1 MTRTLNLT
9 AADGFELKA
18 YVAEPEGTPRAAL
31 VILPEIFGVNSHI
44 RSVTD
49 RYARHG
55 YLAIAPNMFD
65 RVERDLDLGYGDDD
79 VKKGQA
85 LMREL
90 DWDQAVLD
98 IEAAA
103 QAVGHAGKV
112 GIVGYCWGGTAAWV
126 AASRSTGGNGSGG
139 ADSSASI
146 TCAVSYYGN
155 AITTVMD
162 DRPCIPMML
171 HWGEKD
177 HLIALADIE
186 RVRDIA
192 PASSQTFI
200 YPTGHGFNCDQRSL
214 YHPES
219 AALAEQ
225 RTLDF
230 LKAHIG

>member
-1 MTRTLNLT
+1 MTRHLNLK
-9 AADGFELKA
+9 AADGFELTA

-31 VILPEIFGVNSHI
+31 IILPEIFGVNSHI

-49 RYARHG
+49 RYAQHG

-65 RVERDLDLGYGDDD
+65 RVQRDLDLGYSDED
-79 VKKGQA
+79 VKTGQA
-85 LMREL
+85 LMRKL

-126 AASRSTGGNGSGG
+126 AASRSAGGDRG
-139 ADSSASI
+139 ADI

-162 DRPCIPMML
+162 DRPRIPMML

>member
-1 MTRTLNLT
+1 MTRHLNLK

-18 YVAEPEGTPRAAL
+18 YVAEPEGAPRAAL
-31 VILPEIFGVNSHI
+31 IILPEIFGVNSHI

-49 RYARHG
+49 RYAQHG

-65 RVERDLDLGYGDDD
+65 RVQRDLDLGYSDDD
-79 VKKGQA
+79 VKTGQA
-85 LMREL
+85 LMRTL

-126 AASRSTGGNGSGG
+126 AASRSTGGDRG
-139 ADSSASI
+139 ANI

-155 AITTVMD
+155 AITTVME
-162 DRPCIPMML
+162 DRPRIPMML

>member
-1 MTRTLNLT
+1 MTRTLTLK

-49 RYARHG
+49 RYAQHG

-65 RVERDLDLGYGDDD
+65 RVERDLDLGYDDED

-85 LMREL
+85 LMRKL

-126 AASRSTGGNGSGG
+126 AASRSTGSGG
-139 ADSSASI
+139 

-155 AITTVMD
+155 AITTVME
-162 DRPCIPMML
+162 DRPRIPMML

-192 PASSQTFI
+192 PASSQTYI

>member
-1 MTRTLNLT
+1 MTRTLDLK

-31 VILPEIFGVNSHI
+31 LILPEIFGVNSHI
-44 RSVTD
+44 RSVAD
-49 RYARHG
+49 RYAGHG

-65 RVERDLDLGYGDDD
+65 RVQPDLDLGYGDED
-79 VKKGQA
+79 VKTGQA

-103 QAVGHAGKV
+103 QAVAHAGKV

-126 AASRSTGGNGSGG
+126 AASRSTGR
-139 ADSSASI
+139 SASGDSLI

-155 AITTVMD
+155 AITTVME
-162 DRPCIPMML
+162 DRPRIPMML